1 MPFDVTLGTTNERTT
16 NALLFLQTECHKNA
30 FTFAQIQIWMHK
42 LCIKVHIIYSFIN
55 YTYILFGI
63 KSIYIHMV
71 KDSLI
76 CNIGRNQ
83 INARIAM
90 LLTSCNAKSI

>member
-42 LCIKVHIIYSFIN
+42 LCIKVVHNNKIVFKLNIEGIY
-55 YTYILFGI
+55 
-63 KSIYIHMV
+63 KV
-71 KDSLI
+71 
-76 CNIGRNQ
+76 
-83 INARIAM
+83 
-90 LLTSCNAKSI
+90 